1 MTDSSAAGRPRYCR
15 STFWERHLCPALREE
30 QRGNVVATPFTT
42 PAVGNIHF
50 QLMPPVS
57 TSAVRDNPDGC
68 VSRLI
73 SADAVVA
80 IYSITSNDD
89 EPFLGER
96 VAAASACVSDASA
109 VFASRS

>member
-1 MTDSSAAGRPRYCR
+1 V
-15 STFWERHLCPALREE
+15 E
-30 QRGNVVATPFTT
+30 QRGNVVATPFTK

-57 TSAVRDNPDGC
+57 TSAVRDNSDGL

-73 SADAVVA
+73 SADALIT

-89 EPFLGER
+89 EPFLRELVAGSIGVLFSRLGGLR
-96 VAAASACVSDASA
+96 VPK
-109 VFASRS
+109 RT